1 MAELP
6 CRSSPRR
13 PCSYSLARQQLPTPS
28 FFSSALFISSQ
39 QQSLRS
45 SIFLHGRELPI
56 WPPSTPVLGPLRAA
70 SADLRSNAGPQQRA
84 PSIYTA
90 LAAIVSQHVGIEL
103 R

>member
-1 MAELP
+1 MDAAQEASTPL
-6 CRSSPRR
+6 R
-13 PCSYSLARQQLPTPS
+13 ARLHFP
-28 FFSSALFISSQ
+28 
-39 QQSLRS
+39 
-45 SIFLHGRELPI
+45 HGRELPI

-70 SADLRSNAGPQQRA
+70 SADPRSNAGPQQRA